1 MALLLQVEPMGKV
14 SGSREPSFF
23 DPLPEEELSGAPLVD
38 NIDNFVRT
46 GGLKLNCR
54 GRYPHL
60 LAATRMVS
68 FLASHGF
75 SNGAERHGIPKSEH
89 EFPISLGNAKGW
101 LFRE

>member
-1 MALLLQVEPMGKV
+1 
-14 SGSREPSFF
+14 
-23 DPLPEEELSGAPLVD
+23 
-38 NIDNFVRT
+38 
-46 GGLKLNCR
+46 
-54 GRYPHL
+54 
-60 LAATRMVS
+60 MVS